1 MNVVVNLCSAYAIF
15 IYKKEDDFCEKI
27 YFGPLEEIVV
37 VTNYLYYSYVISDR
51 NKFNYIIHKYGIY
64 FHTMLLLYLLYR
76 VECYPNTGIYW
87 AFLINLLVYSYFV
100 FLNGEWA

>member
-1 MNVVVNLCSAYAIF
+1 M
-15 IYKKEDDFCEKI
+15 DFNT
-27 YFGPLEEIVV
+27 F
-37 VTNYLYYSYVISDR
+37 N

-100 FLNGEWA
+100 FLNGVAFGIKQTLLNMAANELEKQEIDEINRNN